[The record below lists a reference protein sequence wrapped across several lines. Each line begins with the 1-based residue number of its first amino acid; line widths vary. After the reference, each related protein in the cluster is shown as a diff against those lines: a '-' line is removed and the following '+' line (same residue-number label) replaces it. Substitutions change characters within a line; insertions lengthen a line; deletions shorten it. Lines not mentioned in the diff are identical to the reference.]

1 MFLNVVF
8 MVIVASVLASIFVI
22 YMDLKDS
29 VLAAYSTISL
39 ASLCNWLVKKTITE
53 ITIGLRRGIL
63 LFIIAEIIFIVPF
76 IEGAIA
82 SRLFEP
88 VFQWFSATLLSSG
101 EIMSVFNINDLGG
114 LQDYH
119 KIIFFCV
126 ALHFSAIVIIKW
138 LNSATLGATKTYS
151 IIGLVLI
158 LTVFLIVKMDGFEEL
173 ISIAVCSPMDFPI
186 SEVGPAFIAVFIFL
200 SITVS
205 PMKEVII

>member
-1 MFLNVVF
+1 M
-8 MVIVASVLASIFVI
+8 AS
-22 YMDLKDS
+22 K
-29 VLAAYSTISL
+29 
-39 ASLCNWLVKKTITE
+39 KKTITE

-88 VFQWFSATLLSSG
+88 VFQWLSATLLSSG

-151 IIGLVLI
+151 IIGLVSI
-158 LTVFLIVKMDGFEEL
+158 LTVFLIVKMNGFKEL

-186 SEVGPAFIAVFIFL
+186 SGVGPAFIAVFIFL

-205 PMKEVII
+205 PMKEVTI

>member
-8 MVIVASVLASIFVI
+8 MVIVASGLASIFVR

-29 VLAAYSTISL
+29 VLAAYATISL

-126 ALHFSAIVIIKW
+126 ALHFSAIVITKW
-138 LNSATLGATKTYS
+138 LNSATLGATKTYF
-151 IIGLVLI
+151 IIGLVSI
-158 LTVFLIVKMDGFEEL
+158 ITVFLIVKMNGFEEL

-186 SEVGPAFIAVFIFL
+186 SGVGPAFIAVFIFL

>member
-29 VLAAYSTISL
+29 VLAAYATISL

-53 ITIGLRRGIL
+53 ITIGLRRGVL
-63 LFIIAEIIFIVPF
+63 LFIIAEILFIVPF

-158 LTVFLIVKMDGFEEL
+158 LTVFLIVKMNGFEEL

-186 SEVGPAFIAVFIFL
+186 SEVGPAFIAVSIFL

>member
-76 IEGAIA
+76 IEGAIV

-101 EIMSVFNINDLGG
+101 EIMSVFNINYLGG

-151 IIGLVLI
+151 IIGLVSI
-158 LTVFLIVKMDGFEEL
+158 LTVFLIVKMNGFEEL

-186 SEVGPAFIAVFIFL
+186 SGVGPAFIAVFIFL

>member
-63 LFIIAEIIFIVPF
+63 LFIIAEMIFIVPF
-76 IEGAIA
+76 IEGAIV

-158 LTVFLIVKMDGFEEL
+158 LTVFLIVNMNGFEEL

-186 SEVGPAFIAVFIFL
+186 SGVGPAFIAVFIFL

>member
-63 LFIIAEIIFIVPF
+63 LFIIAEIIFIAPF
-76 IEGAIA
+76 IEGAIV

-158 LTVFLIVKMDGFEEL
+158 LTVFLIVKMNGFEEL

-205 PMKEVII
+205 PMKEVIV

>member
-8 MVIVASVLASIFVI
+8 MVIVASGLASIFVR
-22 YMDLKDS
+22 YMDFKDS
-29 VLAAYSTISL
+29 VLAAYATISL

-88 VFQWFSATLLSSG
+88 VFQWLSATLLSSG

-151 IIGLVLI
+151 IIGLVSI
-158 LTVFLIVKMDGFEEL
+158 LTVFLIVKINGFKEL

-186 SEVGPAFIAVFIFL
+186 SGVGPAFIAVFIFL

>member
-39 ASLCNWLVKKTITE
+39 ASLCNWLVKKNHY
-53 ITIGLRRGIL
+53 GDHDLRRGIL

-126 ALHFSAIVIIKW
+126 ALHFSAIVITKW
-138 LNSATLGATKTYS
+138 LNSATLEATKTYS
-151 IIGLVLI
+151 IIGLVSI
-158 LTVFLIVKMDGFEEL
+158 LTVFLIVKMNGFKEL

-186 SEVGPAFIAVFIFL
+186 SGVGPAFIAVFIFL

>member
-39 ASLCNWLVKKTITE
+39 AYLCNWLVKKTITE

-63 LFIIAEIIFIVPF
+63 LFIIDEIIFIVPF
-76 IEGAIA
+76 IEGAIV

-151 IIGLVLI
+151 IIGLVSI
-158 LTVFLIVKMDGFEEL
+158 LTVFLIVKMNGFKEL

-186 SEVGPAFIAVFIFL
+186 SGVGPAFIAVFIFL

>member
-8 MVIVASVLASIFVI
+8 MVIVASGLASIFVR

-29 VLAAYSTISL
+29 VLAAYATISL

-151 IIGLVLI
+151 IIGLVSI
-158 LTVFLIVKMDGFEEL
+158 LTVFLIVKMNGFKEL

-186 SEVGPAFIAVFIFL
+186 SGVGPAFIAVFIFL

>member
-76 IEGAIA
+76 IEGAIV

-88 VFQWFSATLLSSG
+88 VFQWFSAMLLSSG

-158 LTVFLIVKMDGFEEL
+158 LTVFLIVKMNGFEEL

-186 SEVGPAFIAVFIFL
+186 SGVGPAFIAVFIFL

>member
-126 ALHFSAIVIIKW
+126 ALHFSAIAIIKW

-151 IIGLVLI
+151 IIGLVSI
-158 LTVFLIVKMDGFEEL
+158 LTVFLIVKMNGFEEL

-186 SEVGPAFIAVFIFL
+186 SGVGPAFIAVFIFL

>member
-1 MFLNVVF
+1 MLLNVVF

-126 ALHFSAIVIIKW
+126 ALHFSAIAIIKW

-158 LTVFLIVKMDGFEEL
+158 LTVFLIVKMNGFEEL

-186 SEVGPAFIAVFIFL
+186 SGVGPAFIAVFIFL

>member
-151 IIGLVLI
+151 IIGLGLI
-158 LTVFLIVKMDGFEEL
+158 LTVFLIVKMNGFEEL

-186 SEVGPAFIAVFIFL
+186 SEVGPAFIAVSIFL

>member
-8 MVIVASVLASIFVI
+8 MVIVASGLASIFVR

-29 VLAAYSTISL
+29 VLAAYATISL

-82 SRLFEP
+82 SRLFEL

-158 LTVFLIVKMDGFEEL
+158 LTVFLIVKMNGFKEL

-186 SEVGPAFIAVFIFL
+186 SGVGPAFIAVFIFL

>member
-1 MFLNVVF
+1 MFLNVFF

-76 IEGAIA
+76 IEGAIV

-88 VFQWFSATLLSSG
+88 VFQWLSATLLSSG

-158 LTVFLIVKMDGFEEL
+158 LTVFLIVKMNGFEEL
-173 ISIAVCSPMDFPI
+173 ISIAVCSPMNFPI
-186 SEVGPAFIAVFIFL
+186 SGVGPAFIAVFIFL

>member
-8 MVIVASVLASIFVI
+8 MVIVASGLASIFVR

-29 VLAAYSTISL
+29 VLAAYATISL

-126 ALHFSAIVIIKW
+126 ALHFSAIVITKW
-138 LNSATLGATKTYS
+138 LNSATLGATKTYF
-151 IIGLVLI
+151 IIGLVSI
-158 LTVFLIVKMDGFEEL
+158 ITVFLIVKMNGFEEL

-186 SEVGPAFIAVFIFL
+186 SGVGPTFIAVFIFL
-200 SITVS
+200 SITVY

>member
-101 EIMSVFNINDLGG
+101 EIMSVFNINYLGG

-151 IIGLVLI
+151 IIGLVSI
-158 LTVFLIVKMDGFEEL
+158 LTVFLIVKMNGFEEL

-186 SEVGPAFIAVFIFL
+186 SGVGPAFIAVFIFL

>member
-8 MVIVASVLASIFVI
+8 MVIVASGLASIFVR

-29 VLAAYSTISL
+29 VLAAYATISL

-151 IIGLVLI
+151 IIGLVSI
-158 LTVFLIVKMDGFEEL
+158 LTVFLIVKMNGFEEL

-186 SEVGPAFIAVFIFL
+186 SGVGPAFIAVFIFL

>member
-8 MVIVASVLASIFVI
+8 MVIVASGLASIFVR

-29 VLAAYSTISL
+29 VLAAYATISL

-63 LFIIAEIIFIVPF
+63 LFIIAEIIFIVLF

-151 IIGLVLI
+151 IIGLVSI
-158 LTVFLIVKMDGFEEL
+158 LTVFLIVKMNGFKEL

-186 SEVGPAFIAVFIFL
+186 SGVGPAFIAVFIFL

>member
-1 MFLNVVF
+1 
-8 MVIVASVLASIFVI
+8 MVIVASGLASIFVR

-29 VLAAYSTISL
+29 VLAAYVTISL
-39 ASLCNWLVKKTITE
+39 ASLCNWLVLKKPITE
-53 ITIGLRRGIL
+53 ITIGLRWGIL
-63 LFIIAEIIFIVPF
+63 LFIIAEIIFIVAF
-76 IEGAIA
+76 IKGATA

-88 VFQWFSATLLSSG
+88 VFQRFSATLLSSG

-126 ALHFSAIVIIKW
+126 ALHFSAIVITKW
-138 LNSATLGATKTYS
+138 LNSATLGATKTDF
-151 IIGLVLI
+151 IIGLVSI
-158 LTVFLIVKMDGFEEL
+158 LTVFLIVKMNGFEEL

-186 SEVGPAFIAVFIFL
+186 SEVGPAFIAVSIFL

>member
-39 ASLCNWLVKKTITE
+39 ASLYNWLVKKTIAE

-88 VFQWFSATLLSSG
+88 VFQWLSATLLSSG

-151 IIGLVLI
+151 IIGLVSI
-158 LTVFLIVKMDGFEEL
+158 LTVFLIVKMNGFKEL

-186 SEVGPAFIAVFIFL
+186 SGVGPAFIAVFIFL

>member
-8 MVIVASVLASIFVI
+8 MVIVASGLASIFVR

-29 VLAAYSTISL
+29 VLAAYATISL

-158 LTVFLIVKMDGFEEL
+158 LTVFLIVKMNGFEEL

-186 SEVGPAFIAVFIFL
+186 SGVGPAFIAVFIFL

>member
-53 ITIGLRRGIL
+53 ITNGLRRGIL
-63 LFIIAEIIFIVPF
+63 LFIIAEMIFIVPF
-76 IEGAIA
+76 IEGAIV

-88 VFQWFSATLLSSG
+88 VFQWLSATLLSSG

-158 LTVFLIVKMDGFEEL
+158 LTVFLIVNMNGFEEL

-186 SEVGPAFIAVFIFL
+186 SGVGPAFIAVFIFL

>member
-39 ASLCNWLVKKTITE
+39 AYLCNWLVKKTITE

-126 ALHFSAIVIIKW
+126 ALHFSAIVIMKW

-151 IIGLVLI
+151 IIGLVSI
-158 LTVFLIVKMDGFEEL
+158 LTVFLIVKMNGFKEL

-186 SEVGPAFIAVFIFL
+186 SGVGPAFIAVFIFL

>member
-76 IEGAIA
+76 IEGAIV

-158 LTVFLIVKMDGFEEL
+158 LTVFLIVKMNGFEEL

>member
-8 MVIVASVLASIFVI
+8 MVIVASGLASIFVR

-29 VLAAYSTISL
+29 VLAAYATISL

-88 VFQWFSATLLSSG
+88 VFQWLSATLLSSG

-158 LTVFLIVKMDGFEEL
+158 LTVFLIVKMNGFEEL

-186 SEVGPAFIAVFIFL
+186 SGVGPAFIAVFIFL

>member
-151 IIGLVLI
+151 IIGLVSI
-158 LTVFLIVKMDGFEEL
+158 LTVFLIVKMNGFEKL

-186 SEVGPAFIAVFIFL
+186 SGVGPAFIAVFIFL

>member
-29 VLAAYSTISL
+29 VLAAYPTISL

-63 LFIIAEIIFIVPF
+63 LFIIAEMIFIVPF
-76 IEGAIA
+76 IEGAIV

-138 LNSATLGATKTYS
+138 LNSVTLGATKTYS
-151 IIGLVLI
+151 IIVLVSI
-158 LTVFLIVKMDGFEEL
+158 LTVFLIVKMNGFR
-173 ISIAVCSPMDFPI
+173 
-186 SEVGPAFIAVFIFL
+186 
-200 SITVS
+200 
-205 PMKEVII
+205 

>member
-8 MVIVASVLASIFVI
+8 MVIVASGLASIFVR

-29 VLAAYSTISL
+29 VLAAYATISL

-63 LFIIAEIIFIVPF
+63 LFIIAEIIFIVLF

-151 IIGLVLI
+151 IIGLVSI
-158 LTVFLIVKMDGFEEL
+158 LTVFLIVKMNGFEKL

-186 SEVGPAFIAVFIFL
+186 SGVGPAFIAVFIFL